1 MHTFNPPAP
10 TGWPPA
16 HSETR
21 EACALLCHTPSH
33 SRRTHTRSRVRT
45 PHTHVVVPGCRWNCL
60 PLLLLLLSPPLL
72 PFEISCTVE
81 RDHGSANHNLRASG
95 KFNFS
100 SETSYTTCASR
111 DSEQEH
117 RGDRA
122 RNFCNQMNGM
132 VVLFSPAFDVRV
144 SGLVQPA
151 SQQSL
156 YYLCCSC
163 S

>member
-1 MHTFNPPAP
+1 MNPDDGKNHCSLEPDFGTTHNFSLHTRTRKGAAPALRL
-10 TGWPPA
+10 WI
-16 HSETR
+16 STR
-21 EACALLCHTPSH
+21 ESSFFRLGSSYPGGAPS
-33 SRRTHTRSRVRT
+33 S
-45 PHTHVVVPGCRWNCL
+45 VPDSSGKHFSV
-60 PLLLLLLSPPLL
+60 P
-72 PFEISCTVE
+72 CTVE